1 MMNLPQKRHFKGHVR
16 LIVIVLLV
24 CLAALLIAQSVFAE
38 DNIYTGTIPASKV
51 IENDIIITGNNV
63 EVNGT
68 VLGDVFAGG
77 RTVTINGEIEGSLVA
92 VGETV
97 TVNGPVGGSVYS
109 AAVTLEIGSDANI
122 GRSVYF
128 LAVRLVLAAGS
139 QIQRD
144 LVGLALGAELA
155 SSPDRDQTVVIGLIE
170 LVLRILD
177 RFNIETGELALLP
190 KAIAYN
196 GDSNDFM
203 GKLVYAGGGATSS
216 GLIRSDAGPIT
227 LASFQEDGEEVEPD
241 DEAGVD
247 KWFLARLRELVTFL
261 VIGGLTA
268 WWFPSAFS
276 RWALYLRARPLASAG
291 YGIVAWAT
299 GVFGHILIG
308 ILILI
313 IGIGLFV
320 ATLGALA
327 LAFLGVAVPSL
338 WLAFSIFLIFILFLS
353 KVIVSYHVGVLILE
367 RIAPKV
373 AARKFWPMLLGL
385 LIYVPLR
392 SIPFF
397 GLALSLV
404 VTLLGLGAVW
414 LAHTTR
420 TEQSLYL
427 DAMSDEAE

>member
-1 MMNLPQKRHFKGHVR
+1 MFNMFKIMGLMMIFSVN
-16 LIVIVLLV
+16 
-24 CLAALLIAQSVFAE
+24 QSVFAE
-38 DNIYTGTIPASKV
+38 DSIYTGTIPASKV

-97 TVNGPVGGSVYS
+97 IVNGPVGGSVYS
-109 AAVTLEIGSDANI
+109 AAVKLEIGPEANI

-144 LVGLALGAELA
+144 LVGVSLGAELA
-155 SSPDRDQTVVIGLIE
+155 SSPNRDQTVVIGLVE

-177 RFNIETGELALLP
+177 RFNIETGNLALLP
-190 KAIAYN
+190 KAVAYK
-196 GDSNDFM
+196 GDPDGFM
-203 GKLVYAGGGATSS
+203 GKLVYAGGGVTNS
-216 GLIRSDAGPIT
+216 GLIRSDVGGVA
-227 LASFQEDGEEVEPD
+227 LASFQEDGSQVEP
-241 DEAGVD
+241 EKERQVD

-299 GVFGHILIG
+299 GFFGAAVIGALI
-308 ILILI
+308 II

-320 ATLGALA
+320 ATLSALA
-327 LAFLGVAVPSL
+327 IAFLGVTVPSL

-353 KVIVSYHVGVLILE
+353 KVIVSYHVGLLILE

-373 AARKFWPMLLGL
+373 AARKLWPLLLGL

-414 LAHTTR
+414 LAYTVR
-420 TEQSLYL
+420 TEQPLYL

>member
-1 MMNLPQKRHFKGHVR
+1 MNLPQKLHFNRHVR
-16 LIVIVLLV
+16 IALV
-24 CLAALLIAQSVFAE
+24 MLFVSLVALLIAQSVFAE
-38 DNIYTGTIPASKV
+38 DSIYTGTIPASKV

-109 AAVTLEIGSDANI
+109 AAVTLEIGPEANI

-144 LVGLALGAELA
+144 LVGISLGAELA
-155 SSPDRDQTVVIGLIE
+155 SSPNRDQTVVIGLIE

-241 DEAGVD
+241 DEDGVD

-353 KVIVSYHVGVLILE
+353 KVIVSYHVGLLILE

-373 AARKFWPMLLGL
+373 AARKLWPLLLGL